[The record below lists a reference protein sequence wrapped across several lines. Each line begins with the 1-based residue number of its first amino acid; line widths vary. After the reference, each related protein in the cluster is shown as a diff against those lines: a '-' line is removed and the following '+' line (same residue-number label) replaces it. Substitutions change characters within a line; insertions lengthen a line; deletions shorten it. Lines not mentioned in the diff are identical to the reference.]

1 MNPNNIPVTHM
12 APPAPS
18 AAPAASAAPAQS
30 QSERQM
36 FDLQVKINKIYD
48 SVEKT
53 RKYFLWTMI
62 ITVAL
67 FVLPLI
73 GLIFAIPSFLS
84 QYSQISSGSLGI

>member
-1 MNPNNIPVTHM
+1 MSTENRILIM
-12 APPAPS
+12 
-18 AAPAASAAPAQS
+18 
-30 QSERQM
+30 ER
-36 FDLQVKINKIYD
+36 KIDQIYI

-84 QYSQISSGSLGI
+84 QYSQITSLDL

>member
-1 MNPNNIPVTHM
+1 MEEEILKQITE
-12 APPAPS
+12 
-18 AAPAASAAPAQS
+18 QGK
-30 QSERQM
+30 
-36 FDLQVKINKIYD
+36 KIDEIYR

-73 GLIFAIPSFLS
+73 GLMIAIPTVMST
-84 QYSQISSGSLGI
+84 YGSALNGL